1 MEITTY
7 KDALNFLYS
16 LQKYGI
22 KFGLSKTENL
32 LKDMGNPEKRLKFI
46 HVAGTNG
53 KGSVAT
59 YITSILKSAGY
70 KTGLYTSPHLVTFR
84 ERMKINGEFISE
96 QDVIYYTNMVK
107 EIMNEQEPPTF
118 FEAVTAMAIKYFC
131 DKEADVVVLETGMG
145 GRLDATNVVKPIL
158 TIITNISME
167 HQEFLGNTLI
177 QIAKEKAGIIKDN
190 IPLISG
196 VNQDEVID
204 LFKRYA
210 EEKNVPFYLLN
221 KDFSCNENLDGE
233 YLYHGIKN
241 SFEKLKSGL
250 KGKYQRDNL
259 AISLAASEIL
269 MDIGFEISKK
279 DIFKGVEEAFWPGR
293 MHLISNSPK
302 ILLDG
307 AHNIAAMD
315 NLILSLSQINYKKL
329 ILVIGVMADKDVRN
343 ILKLIV
349 PKSDF
354 TIYTRPKYYRAMDP
368 AKLKEHIDIEHNYEI
383 IENLDDAIYH
393 AKDIAGREDLILI
406 TGSLFT
412 VGEALTI
419 LDPENYPKEVV

>member
-368 AKLKEHIDIEHNYEI
+368 AKLKEHIDIEHNCEI